1 MVHKQL
7 DLKRRTS
14 IMGSD
19 VCLEKQYRLKRAI
32 EEDEEDER
40 KTHQV
45 NSEYIMFLVLLFCH
59 LNMLKIDMLA
69 VMLD

>member
-1 MVHKQL
+1 
-7 DLKRRTS
+7 
-14 IMGSD
+14 MGSD

-45 NSEYIMFLVLLFCH
+45 NSEIQSLNTLFSWSCFSV
-59 LNMLKIDMLA
+59 I
-69 VMLD
+69 